1 MSIFMTSD
9 VIMPGSGKSPRK
21 RLYGRRSLAG
31 DRRCVVSMEFAI
43 LAVPFF
49 AMMLG
54 LMEMGY
60 DLFTQAVLNTV
71 LEESARQIQ
80 VGNFVGQVGQTSSDL
95 VNNVVCPNL
104 HGLLECQNLT
114 VGVEPLPQQTT
125 ANGVPTGMQQDYF
138 TARNLITYTAAAG
151 TTNNGVTTGGQ
162 VCTGGA
168 GQLMLLAGWYNGP
181 TFVGQLIPLFGTV
194 VNINGASKR
203 VHVTYAT
210 AGFVDEYFSGGQS
223 TCPPAQNQ

>member
-1 MSIFMTSD
+1 
-9 VIMPGSGKSPRK
+9 
-21 RLYGRRSLAG
+21 
-31 DRRCVVSMEFAI
+31 MEFAI

-71 LEESARQIQ
+71 VEESARQIQ
-80 VGNFVGQVGQTSSDL
+80 VGNVIGQANETSAEL
-95 VNNVVCPNL
+95 ANAVVCPNL
-104 HGLLECQNLT
+104 RGLLECQNLT
-114 VGVEPLPQQTT
+114 VGVLPLPQTVN
-125 ANGVPTGMQQDYF
+125 ANGVPTGVQKDYY
-138 TARNLITYTAAAG
+138 TARDLINYTAAAG

-162 VCTGGA
+162 ICTGTA
-168 GQLMLLAGWYNGP
+168 GQLMLLAAWYNGP
-181 TFVGQLIPLFGTV
+181 TFVGQLIPLFGSV

-210 AGFVDEYFSGGQS
+210 AGFVNEYFSGGQGCS
-223 TCPPAQNQ
+223 ATQ

>member
-1 MSIFMTSD
+1 ML
-9 VIMPGSGKSPRK
+9 GSGKSRCK
-21 RLYGRRSLAG
+21 GLHYRRSLTG

-60 DLFTQAVLNTV
+60 DLYTQAVLNTV
-71 LEESARQIQ
+71 VEASARQIQ
-80 VGNFVGQVGQTSSDL
+80 VGNVIGQVGETSAQL
-95 VNNVVCPNL
+95 ANAVVCPNL

-114 VGVEPLPQQTT
+114 VGVLPLPQVVN
-125 ANGVPTGMQQDYF
+125 ANGVPTGVQQDYY
-138 TARNLITYTAAAG
+138 TARSVINYTAAAG
-151 TTNNGVTTGGQ
+151 TTTNGVTTGGQ
-162 VCTGGA
+162 ICTGGA
-168 GQLMLLAGWYNGP
+168 GQLMLLAAWYNGP
-181 TFVGQLIPLFGTV
+181 TFVGQLIPLFGSV
-194 VNINGASKR
+194 VNINGAPKR

-223 TCPPAQNQ
+223 TCPTAPNQ